1 MPDGPGC
8 KAVGVLSSLTRRLGT
23 ADAVALGLAAML
35 GAGVFAAF
43 SPAAAAA
50 GHWLLLAVAIAAV
63 VALCNAASVADLA
76 VVHQE
81 SGGGHVST
89 RERLSPGT
97 GRLAG
102 VAFLVGKVS
111 SAAAAAGVFGTYV
124 LPAHPLICA
133 IVVIVVVGAMT
144 VSGVRWSPGTAWLLV
159 GGVLA
164 VLAVVVVVG
173 LLGPGGSTG
182 VSASPVSETPVP
194 VLVMPGPL
202 GIATAAG
209 IVFFA
214 FAGYSRVATIGAEL
228 RDPER
233 SLRRSMVIV
242 FAILTLTYVAVA
254 GALLVGLGADRVA
267 VEHAPLVALVDTGQA
282 PALGVLVRIGAAV
295 ASGAALLSVLV
306 VTGRT
311 MREMAGH
318 GELPRMFAKVGA
330 RSTPWPADLAG
341 AVLAVVVAVFAGPVA
356 AITLSAC
363 ATLVHY
369 ALVDVAALRLPRARR
384 RWPVWMSALGVVLCV
399 GLAVLLPLGTVLVTA
414 AALAGGWLLC
424 TLVARWSAR
433 HAPSGD

>member
-1 MPDGPGC
+1 M
-8 KAVGVLSSLTRRLGT
+8 GVLSSLTRRLGT

-35 GAGVFAAF
+35 GAGVFAVF

-50 GHWLLLAVAIAAV
+50 GRWLLLAVALAAV
-63 VALCNAASVADLA
+63 TALCNAASAADLA
-76 VVHQE
+76 VAHPE
-81 SGGGHVST
+81 SGGGHVYT
-89 RERLSPGT
+89 REQLSPGV

-102 VAFLVGKVS
+102 VASLVGKVS

-124 LPAHPLICA
+124 LPAQPLICA
-133 IVVIVVVGAMT
+133 VVVIAVVGALT

-159 GGVLA
+159 GGTLA

-182 VSASPVSETPVP
+182 VSASPVGDTPVP
-194 VLVMPGPL
+194 VQVITGPV
-202 GIATAAG
+202 GVVTAAG
-209 IVFFA
+209 LVFFA
-214 FAGYSRVATIGAEL
+214 FAGYSRVATIGEEL

-242 FAILTLTYVAVA
+242 FTILTLTYVAVA

-267 VEHAPLVALVDTGQA
+267 AEHAPLVALVDTGQA

-311 MREMAGH
+311 MREMASQ
-318 GELPRMFAKVGA
+318 GELPRVFTKVGS
-330 RSTPWPADLAG
+330 RSTPWVADLAG
-341 AVLAVVVAVFAGPVA
+341 AVLALVVALFAGPVA

-369 ALVDVAALRLPRARR
+369 ALIDVAALRLPRARR
-384 RWPVWMSALGVVLCV
+384 HWPAWLSALGLVLCV
-399 GLAVLLPLGTVLVTA
+399 GLAVLLPLPTVLVTA
-414 AALAGGWLLC
+414 AALAGGWVLC
-424 TLVARWSAR
+424 TMVAQWSAR
-433 HAPSGD
+433 PRPSGD

>member
-1 MPDGPGC
+1 M
-8 KAVGVLSSLTRRLGT
+8 LSSLTRRLGT

-35 GAGVFAAF
+35 GAGVFAVF

-50 GHWLLLAVAIAAV
+50 GRWLLLAVALAAV
-63 VALCNAASVADLA
+63 TALCNAASAADLA
-76 VVHQE
+76 VAHPE
-81 SGGGHVST
+81 SGGGHVYT
-89 RERLSPGT
+89 REQLSPGV

-102 VAFLVGKVS
+102 VASLVGKVS

-124 LPAHPLICA
+124 LPAQPLICA
-133 IVVIVVVGAMT
+133 VVVIAVVGALT

-159 GGVLA
+159 GGTLA

-182 VSASPVSETPVP
+182 VSASPVGDTPVP
-194 VLVMPGPL
+194 VQVITGPV
-202 GIATAAG
+202 GVVTAAG
-209 IVFFA
+209 LVFFA
-214 FAGYSRVATIGAEL
+214 FAGYSRVATIGEEL

-242 FAILTLTYVAVA
+242 FTILTLTYVAVA

-267 VEHAPLVALVDTGQA
+267 AEHAPLVALVDTGQA

-311 MREMAGH
+311 MREMASQ
-318 GELPRMFAKVGA
+318 GELPRVFTKVGS
-330 RSTPWPADLAG
+330 RSTPWVADLAG
-341 AVLAVVVAVFAGPVA
+341 AVLALVVALFAGPVA

-369 ALVDVAALRLPRARR
+369 ALIDVAALRLPRARR
-384 RWPVWMSALGVVLCV
+384 HWPAWLSALGLVLCV
-399 GLAVLLPLGTVLVTA
+399 GLAVLLPLPTVLVTA
-414 AALAGGWLLC
+414 AALAGGWVLC
-424 TLVARWSAR
+424 TMVAQWSAR
-433 HAPSGD
+433 PRPSGD

>member
-1 MPDGPGC
+1 M
-8 KAVGVLSSLTRRLGT
+8 GVLSSLTRRLGT

-35 GAGVFAAF
+35 GAGVFAVF

-50 GHWLLLAVAIAAV
+50 GRWLLLAVALAAV
-63 VALCNAASVADLA
+63 TALCNAASAADLA
-76 VVHQE
+76 VAHPE

-89 RERLSPGT
+89 REQLSPGV

-102 VAFLVGKVS
+102 VASLVGKVS

-124 LPAHPLICA
+124 LPAQPLICA
-133 IVVIVVVGAMT
+133 VVVIAVVGALT

-159 GGVLA
+159 GGTLA

-182 VSASPVSETPVP
+182 VSASPVSDTPVP
-194 VLVMPGPL
+194 VQVITGPV
-202 GIATAAG
+202 GVVTAAG
-209 IVFFA
+209 LVFFA
-214 FAGYSRVATIGAEL
+214 FAGYSRVATIGEEL

-242 FAILTLTYVAVA
+242 FTILTLTYVAVA

-267 VEHAPLVALVDTGQA
+267 AEHAPLVALVDTGQA

-311 MREMAGH
+311 MREMASQ
-318 GELPRMFAKVGA
+318 GELPRVFTKVGS
-330 RSTPWPADLAG
+330 RSTPWVADLAG
-341 AVLAVVVAVFAGPVA
+341 AVLALVVALFAGPVA

-369 ALVDVAALRLPRARR
+369 ALIDVAALRLPRARR
-384 RWPVWMSALGVVLCV
+384 HWPAWLSALGLVLCV
-399 GLAVLLPLGTVLVTA
+399 GLAVLLPLPTVLVTA
-414 AALAGGWLLC
+414 AALAGGWVLC
-424 TLVARWSAR
+424 TMVAQWSAR
-433 HAPSGD
+433 PRPSGD

>member
-1 MPDGPGC
+1 
-8 KAVGVLSSLTRRLGT
+8 VGVLSSLTRRLGT

-35 GAGVFAAF
+35 GAGVFAVF

-50 GHWLLLAVAIAAV
+50 GRWLLLAVALAAV
-63 VALCNAASVADLA
+63 TALCNAASAADLA
-76 VVHQE
+76 VAHPE
-81 SGGGHVST
+81 SGGGHVYT
-89 RERLSPGT
+89 REQLSPGV

-102 VAFLVGKVS
+102 VASLVGKVS

-124 LPAHPLICA
+124 LPAQPLICA
-133 IVVIVVVGAMT
+133 VVVIAVVGALT

-159 GGVLA
+159 GGTLA

-182 VSASPVSETPVP
+182 VSASPVSDTPVP
-194 VLVMPGPL
+194 VQVITGPV
-202 GIATAAG
+202 GVVTAAG
-209 IVFFA
+209 LVFFA
-214 FAGYSRVATIGAEL
+214 FAGYSRVATIGEEL

-242 FAILTLTYVAVA
+242 FTILTLTYVAVA

-267 VEHAPLVALVDTGQA
+267 AEHAPLVALVDTGQA

-311 MREMAGH
+311 MREMASQ
-318 GELPRMFAKVGA
+318 GELPRVFTKVGS
-330 RSTPWPADLAG
+330 RSTPWVADLAG
-341 AVLAVVVAVFAGPVA
+341 AVLALVVALFAGPVA

-369 ALVDVAALRLPRARR
+369 ALIDVAALRLPRARR
-384 RWPVWMSALGVVLCV
+384 HWPAWLSALGLVLCV
-399 GLAVLLPLGTVLVTA
+399 GLAVLLPLPTVLVTA
-414 AALAGGWLLC
+414 AALAGGWVLC
-424 TLVARWSAR
+424 TMVAQWSAR
-433 HAPSGD
+433 PRPSGD

>member
-1 MPDGPGC
+1 M
-8 KAVGVLSSLTRRLGT
+8 GVLSSLTRRLGT

-35 GAGVFAAF
+35 GAGVFAVF

-50 GHWLLLAVAIAAV
+50 GRWLLLAVALAAV
-63 VALCNAASVADLA
+63 TALCNAASAADLA
-76 VVHQE
+76 VAHPE
-81 SGGGHVST
+81 SGGGHVYT
-89 RERLSPGT
+89 REQLSPGV

-102 VAFLVGKVS
+102 VASLVGKVS

-124 LPAHPLICA
+124 LPAQPLICA
-133 IVVIVVVGAMT
+133 VVVIAVVGALT

-159 GGVLA
+159 GGTLA

-182 VSASPVSETPVP
+182 VSASPVSDTPVP
-194 VLVMPGPL
+194 VQVITGPV
-202 GIATAAG
+202 GVVTAAG
-209 IVFFA
+209 LVFFA
-214 FAGYSRVATIGAEL
+214 FAGYSRVATIGEEL

-242 FAILTLTYVAVA
+242 FTILTLTYVAVA

-267 VEHAPLVALVDTGQA
+267 AEHAPLVALVDTGQA

-311 MREMAGH
+311 MREMASQ
-318 GELPRMFAKVGA
+318 GELPRVFTKVGS
-330 RSTPWPADLAG
+330 RSTPWVADLAG
-341 AVLAVVVAVFAGPVA
+341 AVLALVVALFAGPVA

-369 ALVDVAALRLPRARR
+369 ALIDVAALRLPRARR
-384 RWPVWMSALGVVLCV
+384 HWPAWLSALGLVLCV
-399 GLAVLLPLGTVLVTA
+399 GLAVLLPLPTVLVTA
-414 AALAGGWLLC
+414 AALAGGWVLC
-424 TLVARWSAR
+424 TMVAQWSAR
-433 HAPSGD
+433 PRPSGD

>member
-1 MPDGPGC
+1 M
-8 KAVGVLSSLTRRLGT
+8 LSSLTRRLGT

-35 GAGVFAAF
+35 GAGVFAVF

-50 GHWLLLAVAIAAV
+50 GRWLLLAVALAAV
-63 VALCNAASVADLA
+63 TALCNAASAADLA
-76 VVHQE
+76 VAHPE
-81 SGGGHVST
+81 SGGGHVYT
-89 RERLSPGT
+89 REQLSPGV

-102 VAFLVGKVS
+102 VASLVGKVS

-124 LPAHPLICA
+124 LPAQPLICA
-133 IVVIVVVGAMT
+133 VVVIAVVGALT

-159 GGVLA
+159 GGTLA

-182 VSASPVSETPVP
+182 VSASPVSDTPVP
-194 VLVMPGPL
+194 VQVITGPV
-202 GIATAAG
+202 GVVTAAG
-209 IVFFA
+209 LVFFA
-214 FAGYSRVATIGAEL
+214 FAGYSRVATIGEEL

-242 FAILTLTYVAVA
+242 FTILTLTYVAVA

-267 VEHAPLVALVDTGQA
+267 AEHAPLVALVDTGQA

-311 MREMAGH
+311 MREMASQ
-318 GELPRMFAKVGA
+318 GELPRVFTKVGS
-330 RSTPWPADLAG
+330 RSTPWVADLAG
-341 AVLAVVVAVFAGPVA
+341 AVLALVVALFAGPVA

-369 ALVDVAALRLPRARR
+369 ALIDVAALRLPRARR
-384 RWPVWMSALGVVLCV
+384 HWPAWLSALGLVLCV
-399 GLAVLLPLGTVLVTA
+399 GLAVLLPLPTVLVTA
-414 AALAGGWLLC
+414 AALAGGWVLC
-424 TLVARWSAR
+424 TMVAQWSAR
-433 HAPSGD
+433 PRPSGD